1 MMLEL
6 YDKTNTQIQILYHI
20 ATEPNWRDRV
30 KNYQKLAVATAGV
43 ALSFATIEANSAQ
56 AAIITYDFTV
66 DVTTGS
72 LTDTQYQGF
81 FSYDDSTLTASGVES
96 VGIAEGLSISFDFLG
111 VTYTEADDDLVDFGF
126 PLVEFNQGSLVGL
139 QYTVSNNAIF
149 SIFGD
154 NPNGLGGGDQFN
166 YIDETSFEVGNGSV
180 TYSLRPASVSVPEP
194 SAVFGLGVLGFG
206 WLVRNKFGLR
216 R

>member
-1 MMLEL
+1 M
-6 YDKTNTQIQILYHI
+6 
-20 ATEPNWRDRV
+20 

-43 ALSFATIEANSAQ
+43 ALSLVAIEANSAQ

-96 VGIAEGLSISFDFLG
+96 VGIAEGLSISFEFLG

-126 PLVEFNQGSLVGL
+126 PFVEFNQGSLVGL

-166 YIDETSFEVGNGSV
+166 YIDENSFEVGNGSV

-206 WLVRNKFGLR
+206 WLVRKKFGLR

>member
-1 MMLEL
+1 M
-6 YDKTNTQIQILYHI
+6 
-20 ATEPNWRDRV
+20 
-30 KNYQKLAVATAGV
+30 KNYQKLAIATAGL
-43 ALSFATIEANSAQ
+43 ALRFAAIEANSAQ

-96 VGIAEGLSISFDFLG
+96 VEIAEGLSISFEFLE

-126 PLVEFNQGSLVGL
+126 PFVEFNQGNLVGL

-180 TYSLRPASVSVPEP
+180 TYSLRPASASVPEP
-194 SAVFGLGVLGFG
+194 SAVIGLSILGFG
-206 WLVRNKFGLR
+206 WLVRKKFR
-216 R
+216 VDR